1 MRRTPIAL
9 LMLASSASALS
20 PATSAMADP
29 VCLSGGS
36 DNSLRCDYTSF
47 DQCRASASGG
57 LGYCVANPASV
68 FNAQASYRR
77 SVRLMINRR

>member
-1 MRRTPIAL
+1 
-9 LMLASSASALS
+9 
-20 PATSAMADP
+20 MADP

-36 DNSLRCDYTSF
+36 DNSLRCDYANF
-47 DQCRASASGG
+47 EQCKASASGG

-77 SVRLMINRR
+77 SVKPVIDRR